1 MTVAA
6 TKATTV
12 SKAAPKAAAKLAAAP
27 LTTMTKY
34 RALFLVLAGEQ
45 GFKHTQAS
53 TWVDVYSK
61 GNEVITMSWG
71 AGQLKGFTHTSP
83 KGKVIVEGQQAAK
96 LQKAQTA
103 MGKPM
108 ANSAKWNLAKAKLA
122 ELEALGLATFKVIEP
137 KA

>member
-6 TKATTV
+6 TAKATTV
-12 SKAAPKAAAKLAAAP
+12 SKAAPKAAPKLAP
-27 LTTMTKY
+27 INTMTKY
-34 RALFLVLAGEQ
+34 RALFLVLAGEL

-96 LQKAQTA
+96 LQKAQSA

-108 ANSAKWNLAKAKLA
+108 ANSAKWNLPKGKLA
-122 ELEALGLATFKVIEP
+122 ELEALGAKSFYILEP
-137 KA
+137 AS